1 MTFRR
6 PPHPQHHRHAFTL
19 IELLVVIAIIAML
32 ISLLLPAVQQARES
46 ARRTQCRNNL
56 MNLGLALHNYL
67 MAHNVL
73 PPGSINPHGPIA
85 SAPVPINSDPA
96 DFQDFIPPQPDD
108 APPPPLDLSQ
118 RYEMSWITQI
128 LPYIEQQN
136 AFHRIDF
143 RQSAY
148 APANH
153 PVRRLRIPLLI
164 CSSDPNGS
172 PSGGPGL
179 TSYRGCH
186 HDVEAPIDVK
196 QNGVLFLNS
205 AVTYEDIQ
213 DGSSNTILLGEAKT
227 RFNSSLG
234 WMSGTRATLRN
245 TGTTPNNANL
255 IIIDPATGQRTTT
268 RPELEDDPE
277 TAYVGGFSSFHVG
290 GAHFL
295 FGDGAVRFLS
305 SNIEPILFRHLG
317 HRRDGELVSDF

>member
-1 MTFRR
+1 MTASRPAHRTRR
-6 PPHPQHHRHAFTL
+6 RGFTL
-19 IELLVVIAIIAML
+19 IELLVVIAIIAIL
-32 ISLLLPAVQQARES
+32 IALLLPAVQQAREA
-46 ARRTQCRNNL
+46 ARRVQCRNNL

-85 SAPVPINSDPA
+85 SAPVSTTDSA
-96 DFQDFIPPQPDD
+96 DLQSFIPPQPDD
-108 APPPPLDLSQ
+108 TPPPPLDLSQ

-153 PVRRLRIPLLI
+153 AVRRLLISLLI
-164 CSSDPNGS
+164 CSSDPNRS

-196 QNGVLFLNS
+196 QNGLLFLNS
-205 AVTYEDIQ
+205 AVTYEDIE

-245 TGTTPNNANL
+245 TGTTPNNVNP
-255 IIIDPATGQRTTT
+255 ISIDPDTGQRTTT
-268 RPELEDDPE
+268 RPEVEDDPD
-277 TAYVGGFSSFHVG
+277 TAFVGGFSSFHVG

-305 SNIEPILFRHLG
+305 QNIEPTLFRHLG
-317 HRRDGELVSDF
+317 NRHDGELVGDF